1 MSIFGSQD
9 KKNFIEDEDKVIFP
23 INNSVTSNSTF
34 IAEDLEV
41 NGNIVG
47 KDYIELNGK
56 ITGTIKSNKIDIRT
70 KGLVVGEVSADNLI
84 IEGEVDGEIKA
95 NDLYI
100 RSTAK
105 IKGTIKYKNID
116 IQAGAII
123 TAELVKT
130 I

>member
-1 MSIFGSQD
+1 MSIFGSQQE
-9 KKNFIEDEDKVIFP
+9 KKNELQEEKFIFP
-23 INNSVTSNSTF
+23 VQDEVSSNNTF
-34 IAEDLEV
+34 ISEDLEV

-47 KDYIELNGK
+47 KSYVELSGK
-56 ITGTIKSNKIDIRT
+56 IIGILKSSKIDIRT
-70 KGLVVGEVSADNLI
+70 KGIVHGEVLADNLI
-84 IEGEVDGEIKA
+84 IEGEVDGEI
-95 NDLYI
+95 NVQDLYV

-123 TAELVKT
+123 TAELIKT